1 MNELLPSS
9 WWPTDLYGKG
19 IRRLPLGGIGT
30 PLDRLVGVGDCLGLS
45 NLLIKRDDLTQ
56 LAGGGN
62 KVRKLEFFLGEHL
75 EPHHDTLVTV
85 GATQSNHARQT
96 AAAAARC
103 GLRSVLILEDRRPG
117 IHGPSYDRS
126 GNLLLNR
133 LLGPEIVWTD
143 VTGRATTPEKVL
155 TRLRD
160 EGRNPLFVPA
170 GASTP
175 SGSLGYV
182 HCAAEMW
189 TQASALGM
197 AIENVV
203 TASGSA
209 GTQAGLV
216 AGFRL
221 LGKHVKVWG
230 VSHGEPADK
239 REKVRNLLK
248 GLESFLEMDLNASEE
263 EILSVRDHLDGGYGI
278 LGNSTL
284 RAMRMM
290 AQAEGIIL
298 DPVYTGKSF
307 AGLCG
312 LIRKGAI
319 SPNAVTV
326 FLHTGGMPGLFA
338 YADHSSF
345 KDGDC
350 C

>member
-1 MNELLPSS
+1 MKELLAGSLAHA
-9 WWPTDLYGKG
+9 DRHRKD

-30 PLDRLVGVGDCLGLS
+30 PLDRLVGAGECLGLS

-117 IHGPSYDRS
+117 SHDPSYDRS

-143 VTGRATTPEKVL
+143 AEGCATAPDEVL
-155 TRLRD
+155 ARLRD
-160 EGRNPLFVPA
+160 EGRHPLFVPA

-189 TQASALGM
+189 AQASALGM
-197 AIENVV
+197 TIENVV
-203 TASGSA
+203 TANGSA
-209 GTQAGLV
+209 GTQAGLI

-221 LGKHVKVWG
+221 LGKDVKVWG

-239 REKVRNLLK
+239 GEKVRHLLI
-248 GLESFLEMDLNASEE
+248 GLEAFLEVDLNAADE
-263 EILSVRDHLDGGYGI
+263 EILSVGDHLDGGYGV
-278 LGNSTL
+278 LGNATH

-290 AQAEGIIL
+290 AQAEGIVL

-312 LIRKGAI
+312 LVWKGAI
-319 SPNAVTV
+319 SPDAVTV
-326 FLHTGGMPGLFA
+326 FLHTGGIPGLFA
-338 YADHSSF
+338 YADHSTF
-345 KDGDC
+345 KDR
-350 C
+350 